1 MRLKTWFSTALLA
14 IAVVAPCTPVAVAQT
29 AAATD
34 ASGEQKARDL
44 LDKMVI
50 ALGGD
55 GWLNRRDWLLEGQ
68 LGYFFRG
75 APTGAVTVF
84 WDFHRRTGGPE
95 TEVERIE
102 YSKKRDVVQMFTANS
117 ADEITFRGKVAL
129 PEDVSQEYFRRR
141 AHSIEVV
148 LYDWLKKPGTMVVFE
163 GTTMVQ
169 RRVADK
175 VTVISPT
182 NDAITIELDA
192 NSHLPLAR
200 TFQYR
205 NEKYK
210 DFDTDREEYDG
221 YHSVQGVQTPY
232 TITRFRNGDMVNQT
246 FYTEVKYNQNLSPE
260 LFDIQA
266 TIAAKQKVGKK

>member
-1 MRLKTWFSTALLA
+1 MRLKTRFATALLVA
-14 IAVVAPCTPVAVAQT
+14 TLAGPCASVVKAQAAP
-29 AAATD
+29 ATD

-68 LGYFFRG
+68 VGYFFRG

-84 WDFHRRTGGPE
+84 WDFHRQTGGPE

-102 YSKKRDVVQMFTANS
+102 YTKKRDIVQMFTANS
-117 ADEITFRGKVAL
+117 ADEVTFRGKVAL
-129 PEDVSQEYFRRR
+129 PEDVSEDYFRRR
-141 AHSIEVV
+141 KHSIEVV
-148 LYDWLKKPGTMVVFE
+148 IHDWLKLPGTMVVFE

-221 YHSVQGVQTPY
+221 YQSVQGIQTAY
-232 TITRFRNGDMVNQT
+232 TITRFRNGDMVNQK
-246 FYTEVKYNQNLSPE
+246 FYTDVKYNQNLSPE